1 MNTKNKTQEK
11 LHRCP
16 SRAGLAQS
24 IERLTS
30 EREVVGLV
38 PRAGLNSVL
47 NKYVRGKY
55 IDAPVKY
62 SVSLST
68 ITILLPLTSKFGYA
82 YDQMRV

>member
-30 EREVVGLV
+30 EREVVGSV

-55 IDAPVKY
+55 IDAPVKCFSIY
-62 SVSLST
+62 NNNFV
-68 ITILLPLTSKFGYA
+68 TSNE
-82 YDQMRV
+82 QIRICI